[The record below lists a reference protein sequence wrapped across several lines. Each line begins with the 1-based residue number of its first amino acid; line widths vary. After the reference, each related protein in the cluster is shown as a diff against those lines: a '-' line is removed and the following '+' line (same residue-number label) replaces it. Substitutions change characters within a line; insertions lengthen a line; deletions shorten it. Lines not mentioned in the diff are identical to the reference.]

1 MSPKHLLS
9 VRDLS
14 PTRIKELV
22 EQSVIEGIP
31 HCESLPQAPAVAMI
45 FMEPS
50 TRTRTSFELA
60 AKALGRRTVVLGSKE
75 SSLSKDETLWD
86 TMLNLHA
93 MGCEVFILRSSA
105 EVDIEALRS
114 FSVGP
119 LINAGAGVSEHP
131 TQALLDLATI
141 WNKTAGRSW
150 EAMKRQRWVMVGD
163 LKRSRVAGS
172 WSAMAEMLGL
182 DLHFVS
188 PPEWAP
194 ETLAPGQTWTDN
206 LEKGL
211 QGATGLISLRVQK
224 ERFAEGETWNP
235 RELEAYVK
243 NYQITAK
250 HLKKGEGLWM
260 MHPGPVNWGVEL
272 EAGLLNYEK
281 SLILEQVAHGMKI
294 RSRLLYDLLR

>member
-14 PTRIKELV
+14 SSQIKELV
-22 EQSVIEGIP
+22 ENAVVQGIP
-31 HCESLPQAPAVAMI
+31 YCESLPQASAVAMI

-93 MGCEVFILRSSA
+93 MGCELFILRSSA
-105 EVDIEALRS
+105 DVDIEALRN
-114 FSVGP
+114 FTVGP
-119 LINAGAGVSEHP
+119 VINAGAGMLEHP

-141 WNKTAGRSW
+141 WNQTAGRSW
-150 EAMKRQRWVMVGD
+150 EAVKKQRWVMVGD

-172 WSAMAEMLGL
+172 WSALAEMLGIE
-182 DLHFVS
+182 LHFVS

-194 ETLAPGQTWTDN
+194 ETLAPGQTWTDD
-206 LEKGL
+206 LEKGIK
-211 QGATGLISLRVQK
+211 GATGLISLRVQK
-224 ERFAEGETWNP
+224 ERFAEGESWNP
-235 RELEAYVK
+235 RELAAYIK
-243 NYQITAK
+243 HFQITAK
-250 HLKKGEGLWM
+250 HLNQGEGLWM

-272 EAGLLNYEK
+272 EACLLDYRK
-281 SLILEQVAHGMKI
+281 SLILEQVAHGMKV
-294 RSRLLYDLLR
+294 RSRLLFELLR

>member
-14 PTRIKELV
+14 STQIKKLV
-22 EQSVIEGIP
+22 EEAVIDGIP
-31 HCESLPQAPAVAMI
+31 ECQAAPQSGAVAMI

-50 TRTRTSFELA
+50 TRTRTSFELS

-86 TMLNLHA
+86 TMLNLNA
-93 MGCEVFILRSSA
+93 MGCEVFIIRASA
-105 EVDIEALRS
+105 DVDLEALRS
-114 FSVGP
+114 FHHGP
-119 LINAGAGVSEHP
+119 VINAGAGMLEHP

-141 WNKTAGRSW
+141 WNKTADRSW
-150 EAMKRQRWVMVGD
+150 EKLKSQRWVMVGD

-172 WSAMAEMLGL
+172 WSMLAEMLGM

-194 ETLAPGQTWTDN
+194 ETLGKGQTWTDN
-206 LEKGL
+206 LEKGIE
-211 QGATGLISLRVQK
+211 GATGVISLRVQK
-224 ERFAEGETWNP
+224 ERLSEGQTWNP
-235 RELEAYVK
+235 GDLEKYVK
-243 NYQITAK
+243 NHQITEK
-250 HLKKGEGLWM
+250 HLKKGQGLWL

-272 EAGLLNYEK
+272 EAKLLDYEK
-281 SLILEQVAHGMKI
+281 SLILEQVSHGMKV
-294 RSRLLYDLLR
+294 RARLLYDLLR